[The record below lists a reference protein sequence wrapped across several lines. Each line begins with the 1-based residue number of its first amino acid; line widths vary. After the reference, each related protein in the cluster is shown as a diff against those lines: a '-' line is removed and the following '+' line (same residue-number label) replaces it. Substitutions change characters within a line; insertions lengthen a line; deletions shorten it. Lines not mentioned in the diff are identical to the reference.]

1 MKAIPLALVPMVAI
15 LASCAPPAL
24 DEVAEGAVHIEA
36 KPCGRSANGS
46 GLTLEDG
53 LVLTNAHLVAGST
66 DDVQVETGDGEV
78 LSAVV
83 VGFDVARDL
92 ALLAVDGLE
101 AESLELADA
110 QSGAEVS
117 IMARPVD
124 SEIRVLEARVSRE
137 FNATGDD
144 IYGEGD
150 VSRRALELNVDV
162 VTGVSGAGVY
172 DADGRLVGVVFAESR
187 RRDKVAYAVTSS
199 EVRVFVEE
207 TDATSAA
214 NTRRCREP

>member
-24 DEVAEGAVHIEA
+24 DEVSEGAVHIEA

-110 QSGAEVS
+110 ESGAEVS

>member
-1 MKAIPLALVPMVAI
+1 MVAI

-172 DADGRLVGVVFAESR
+172 DAGGRLVGVVFAESR
-187 RRDKVAYAVTSS
+187 RRDNVAYAVTSA